1 MGLDMYL
8 YAKKYFWG
16 SEWTEKAKIEMDM
29 FFKAHGTDVV
39 GDVKYIMCEAVYWR
53 KANAI
58 HKWFVENVQQGE
70 DDCEEYDVSIDQLRE
85 LLRVCKKA
93 LEERNLSERPLGLET
108 TEGFF
113 FGGTGYDDWFW
124 EGVQYTVDKLTVLLK
139 RKDLDKWDFVY
150 RSSW

>member
-1 MGLDMYL
+1 MYL

-39 GDVKYIMCEAVYWR
+39 GDVKYITCEAVYWR

-124 EGVQYTVDKLTVLLK
+124 EGVQCTVDKLTVLLK